1 MEELVEEVL
10 GSNKIT
16 EMFQAMVIVNLRMA
30 NMGLE
35 VMSFKTRLI
44 KVEEGK

>member
-1 MEELVEEVL
+1 MEELAEEVL
-10 GSNKIT
+10 GNNKIA
-16 EMFQAMVIVNLRMA
+16 EMFQAMVIVNMRMG

-44 KVEEGK
+44 KMEQGK

>member
-1 MEELVEEVL
+1 MEELAKEVL
-10 GSNKIT
+10 SNNKIV
-16 EMFQAMVIVNLRMA
+16 EMFQAMVIVNMGMG

-44 KVEEGK
+44 KMEQGK

>member
-1 MEELVEEVL
+1 
-10 GSNKIT
+10 
-16 EMFQAMVIVNLRMA
+16 VIVNMGMG

-44 KVEEGK
+44 KMEQGK